1 MTAEKGAAQQISF
14 QSVAAPRL
22 RQCIL
27 PAPRAQAYH
36 PGTGQVSA
44 AKGTSC
50 LHLPALAQRAR
61 GPQAQVSACEGYIL
75 PALGPQAQVSA
86 AKGSSLIV
94 PARVSMLGKGGLLG
108 GWSISE
114 AIEGHHLVNGL
125 SRRGAIAPTGPTERN
140 HRTRCDVPG

>member
-75 PALGPQAQVSA
+75 SA

-125 SRRGAIAPTGPTERN
+125 SGRGAIAPTGPTERN

>member
-61 GPQAQVSACEGYIL
+61 GPQAQVSGCEGRCNEKAGFKDTTDPWAGTFVTAFPVL
-75 PALGPQAQVSA
+75 ESGPGRFGDRRMPQ
-86 AKGSSLIV
+86 
-94 PARVSMLGKGGLLG
+94 P
-108 GWSISE
+108 
-114 AIEGHHLVNGL
+114 HNGRHPCSPL
-125 SRRGAIAPTGPTERN
+125 R
-140 HRTRCDVPG
+140 